1 MNNYYIRRLAGLVV
15 AVVVAVHLRLNTA
28 GWRFMSV
35 HKMYIQWRGRFPV
48 SNIYSD
54 CPVSAPAWSWEVGGG
69 STGFCPSTNN
79 LKD

>member
-15 AVVVAVHLRLNTA
+15 VVVVVLHLRLNTA
-28 GWRFMSV
+28 GWLAPQRWRFMSV

-54 CPVSAPAWSWEVGGG
+54 CPVSGLGGG
-69 STGFCPSTNN
+69 RWLHWVLSFY
-79 LKD
+79 K